1 MRGQRMLQTLRL
13 FTILDANKRTK
24 YYKDKKIFHSMGDN
38 CLIMDR
44 KVPLYAKL
52 ISIGNNVQIAS
63 NVHFNTHDVTH
74 LMLNN
79 MPEALARRGGI
90 KYPEKVG
97 CIEIGNNVF
106 IGAGTSINYNV
117 RIGSNVIIGACSL
130 ITKDVPDNCV
140 VAGVPAKV
148 ISSFEA
154 YLDKRSKDSDD
165 ESKGQHSE
173 EKITMKLEDRA
184 WEAFHSIRIPKG

>member
-13 FTILDANKRTK
+13 FTILDANKRTR
-24 YYKDKKIFHSMGDN
+24 YYKEKKIFHSMGDN

-63 NVHFNTHDVTH
+63 NVQFLTHDVTH

-79 MPEALARRGGI
+79 MPELLAKRNGVR
-90 KYPEKVG
+90 YPEKIG
-97 CIEIGNNVF
+97 CIEIGDNVF
-106 IGAGTSINYNV
+106 IGAGTSIINNV

-148 ISSFEA
+148 ISSLDA
-154 YLDKRSKDSDD
+154 YLEKRSNSPDDDSVDNQD
-165 ESKGQHSE
+165 KERVTMNLE
-173 EKITMKLEDRA
+173 EKMWKEFQQVR
-184 WEAFHSIRIPKG
+184 

>member
-1 MRGQRMLQTLRL
+1 MWQTLRL
-13 FTILDANKRTK
+13 YTILNADKRTQ
-24 YYKDKKIFHSMGDN
+24 YYKEKQIFHSMGEN
-38 CLIMDR
+38 CLVMDR

-52 ISIGNNVQIAS
+52 ISLGNNVQIAS

-79 MPEALARRGGI
+79 MPEILARRGGT
-90 KYPEKVG
+90 KFPERVG
-97 CIEIGNNVF
+97 CIKIGDNVF

-130 ITKDVPDNCV
+130 VTKDVPDNSV

-148 ISSFEA
+148 ISSFEE
-154 YLDKRSKDSDD
+154 YLKRRID
-165 ESKGQHSE
+165 EYFDIKSGGETVVPNIE
-173 EKITMKLEDRA
+173 ESC
-184 WEAFHSIRIPKG
+184 WRIFYDAREENS

>member
-1 MRGQRMLQTLRL
+1 MRGQRMWHTLRL
-13 FTILDANKRTK
+13 YTILNADKRTK

-44 KVPLYAKL
+44 KVPLYARL

-79 MPEALARRGGI
+79 MPEVLTRRGGK

-97 CIEIGNNVF
+97 CIEIGDNVF

-140 VAGVPAKV
+140 VAGVPAKIIKSFDEYV
-148 ISSFEA
+148 FNRIKSCLPNINISNGIDDTIENELWRLF
-154 YLDKRSKDSDD
+154 DNKD
-165 ESKGQHSE
+165 
-173 EKITMKLEDRA
+173 
-184 WEAFHSIRIPKG
+184 

>member
-13 FTILDANKRTK
+13 FTILDANKRTR
-24 YYKDKKIFHSMGDN
+24 YYKDKSVFHSMGDN

-63 NVHFNTHDVTH
+63 NVQFITHDVTH

-79 MPEALARRGGI
+79 MPDLLAKRNGA
-90 KYPEKVG
+90 KYPEKIG
-97 CIEIGNNVF
+97 CIEIGDNVF
-106 IGAGTSINYNV
+106 IGAGTSIIYNV

-140 VAGVPAKV
+140 VAGVPARV
-148 ISSFEA
+148 VSSFEE
-154 YLDKRSKDSDD
+154 YLQKRERFDIDPQKGS
-165 ESKGQHSE
+165 ESIGLKTVSE
-173 EKITMKLEDRA
+173 A
-184 WEAFHSIRIPKG
+184 WDAFRKQRGK